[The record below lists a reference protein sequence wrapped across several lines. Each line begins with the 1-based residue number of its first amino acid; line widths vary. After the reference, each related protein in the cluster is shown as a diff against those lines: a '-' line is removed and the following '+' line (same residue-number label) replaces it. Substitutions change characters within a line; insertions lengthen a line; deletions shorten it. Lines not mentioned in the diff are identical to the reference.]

1 MTAISNLNVRGRTWP
16 LVAAL
21 VAAGCLSRLPQLL
34 SHNLLLEGDECIL
47 GLMGMHVAAGR
58 EFPWFFYG
66 QKYGLAI
73 VEAPAAALA
82 FGLFGAGAASLK
94 IAMLAVWLAGVCA
107 YFLAFSRVLG
117 VKRSFCLT
125 LILLLMP
132 AWGAASMKAWSGYIT
147 AFTLTGVALCLV
159 ARNERPG
166 LASWAAAGATS
177 VAIYFAHPLWMPGL
191 LPIVLWF
198 LIGSR
203 RPSAWIAY
211 AAAAL
216 AAVAFMVLLES
227 YWLAGMA
234 EAWTRPAAG
243 NPDLLGS
250 LSRLWSQIHVN
261 FTGAYYFGTPLRTGP
276 VTSIVAGA
284 WLAVLAVLCA
294 LQIYRLVT
302 RQFLAWSHLLF
313 LSVLATLAA
322 NWVLLDWRDA
332 RYVLAMNAPLA
343 FLGGVEFF
351 DLADRHRLSF
361 RARAAVL
368 VVVLALQAVALIE
381 FARLTDMWWTNPP
394 GTPSEARTLARVI
407 GGLRARG
414 VTRVYTMNALLQWQ
428 VTFYSHEEVIARWKA
443 PRDRYP
449 RYITTVDRALNRG
462 EPVALVGY
470 AGYTYGFERVV
481 PDPESIEVID
491 GKYFVYVGVTAEQ
504 LRRAGFSIGD

>member
-1 MTAISNLNVRGRTWP
+1 VTAISNQNVRDRTWL

-21 VAAGCLSRLPQLL
+21 AGAGFLSRLPQLL

-82 FGLFGAGAASLK
+82 FVLFGASAITLK
-94 IAMLAVWLAGVCA
+94 IAMLAVWLAGIGA

-117 VKRSFCLT
+117 SNRSFCIS

-147 AFTLTGVALCLV
+147 AFTLTGVVLCLMT
-159 ARNERPG
+159 RTERHRP
-166 LASWAAAGATS
+166 ASWAVAGMIS

-191 LPIVLWF
+191 MPMVCWF
-198 LIGSR
+198 LIRSR
-203 RPSAWIAY
+203 RRAAWIAY

-216 AAVAFMVLLES
+216 TAVAFMVLLER

-234 EAWTRPAAG
+234 ETWTRPAAG
-243 NPDLLGS
+243 NPHLLQS
-250 LSRLWSQIHVN
+250 LPRLLSQVYVN

-276 VTSIVAGA
+276 VTSIVAA
-284 WLAVLAVLCA
+284 TWLAVFALLCA
-294 LQIYRLVT
+294 MQIYRLVT

-343 FLGGVEFF
+343 FLAGVEFF

-361 RARAAVL
+361 RSGVAAL
-368 VVVLALQAVALIE
+368 VVVLALQAVALVE
-381 FARLTDMWWTNPP
+381 FARLTDMWWNNPP
-394 GTPSEARTLARVI
+394 GTPSEARTLARVL

-428 VTFYSHEEVIARWKA
+428 VTFYSHEGVIARWKSR
-443 PRDRYP
+443 RDRYP
-449 RYITTVDRALNRG
+449 RYITIVDRALNRG
-462 EPVALVGY
+462 ELVALVGY

-481 PDPESIEVID
+481 PDPQSIEVID
-491 GKYFVYVGVTAEQ
+491 GKYFVYVGVNAEQ
-504 LRRAGFSIGD
+504 LRRAGFSVGN